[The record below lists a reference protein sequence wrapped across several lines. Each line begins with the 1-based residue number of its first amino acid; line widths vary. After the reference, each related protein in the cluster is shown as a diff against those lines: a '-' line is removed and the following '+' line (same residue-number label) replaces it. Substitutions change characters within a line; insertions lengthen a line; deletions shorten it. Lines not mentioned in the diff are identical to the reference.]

1 MEKVST
7 ARIALK
13 WGLIYGILSV
23 LLTTILYNTSLRVNF
38 IISLM
43 LSISLTFFIL
53 FFALSEFKSLNN
65 GFMKY
70 SEGLGLG
77 TLTLATGG
85 ILGVFYDFLYK
96 KYIDSNIISLQLE
109 KAQEQYESMG
119 MSEDQIEKSIEKA
132 QQYNDSGLSF
142 LLAFLIVIFFGF
154 ICSIIM
160 SAILKKDKPF
170 FS

>member
-23 LLTTILYNTSLRVNF
+23 LLTTILYNTSLRINF

-119 MSEDQIEKSIEKA
+119 MSEDQI
-132 QQYNDSGLSF
+132 
-142 LLAFLIVIFFGF
+142 
-154 ICSIIM
+154 
-160 SAILKKDKPF
+160 
-170 FS
+170 

>member
-1 MEKVST
+1 MEKVSS

-13 WGLIYGILSV
+13 WGLINGILSI
-23 LLTTILYNTSLRVNF
+23 LLTTILYNTQIWENF
-38 IISLM
+38 SVSFM
-43 LSISLTFFIL
+43 LSISLTFCIL

-65 GFMKY
+65 GFMTF

-85 ILGVFYDFLYK
+85 ILGVIYDFIYK

-109 KAQEQYESMG
+109 KAQEQYEAMG

-132 QQYNDSGLSF
+132 QQYSNSGVSF
-142 LLAFLIVIFFGF
+142 LLAFLFVIFFGF
-154 ICSIIM
+154 LCSLIM
-160 SAILKKDKPF
+160 AAILKKDKPF

>member
-1 MEKVST
+1 MEKVSS

-13 WGLIYGILSV
+13 WGLINGILSI
-23 LLTTILYNTSLRVNF
+23 LLTTILYNTQIWENF
-38 IISLM
+38 VISLM
-43 LSISLTFFIL
+43 LSFSLTFCIL

-65 GFMKY
+65 GFMTF

-85 ILGVFYDFLYK
+85 ILGVVYDFIYK

-109 KAQEQYESMG
+109 KAQEQYEAMG
-119 MSEDQIEKSIEKA
+119 MSEEQIEKSIEKA
-132 QQYNDSGLSF
+132 QQYTNSGISF
-142 LLAFLIVIFFGF
+142 LLAFIFVLFIGF
-154 ICSIIM
+154 LCSLIM